1 MLESKIP
8 GSKVYHSKMKMEDRD
23 KVLEDFAD
31 NKCKILICVDAL
43 NAGFNVPD
51 ADAAICVSGVSTEL
65 VAIQTRGRVSRYLEG
80 KEAIF
85 INLYGEDT
93 IEKSWVKNKTKNIPA
108 VRWIESIN
116 QITNSW

>member
-1 MLESKIP
+1 
-8 GSKVYHSKMKMEDRD
+8 MEDREQ
-23 KVLEDFAD
+23 VLADFGES
-31 NKCKILICVDAL
+31 KFKYLIAVDAL
-43 NAGFNVPD
+43 NAGLNVPD
-51 ADAAICVSGVSTEL
+51 IDSAICISGVSTEL
-65 VAIQTRGRVSRYLEG
+65 VAVQQRGRVARYAEG
-80 KEAIF
+80 KAAIF